1 MAILPNSTIYL
12 KIWHQLVKS
21 LKELLLKIYLQT
33 IKEIVPSMKM
43 RKSGCIVGI
52 SSLSG
57 IIAFPYIGHYST
69 SKFAVTGKLLY
80 FCPFHADA
88 ERAKF
93 GARQRENEISTNLA
107 KPCRSSCSNS

>member
-1 MAILPNSTIYL
+1 M
-12 KIWHQLVKS
+12 KS

-33 IKEIVPSMKM
+33 IKEIVPSMKL

-80 FCPFHADA
+80 LCRFHAAA
-88 ERAKF
+88 EQAKIYVL
-93 GARQRENEISTNLA
+93 ARSIERQRENDISKNLA
-107 KPCRSSCSNS
+107 KPRLGIAQILENIWSTS